1 MTEAEPEPAETAAS
15 KPRPRLLELL
25 RRSES
30 PLDVYELAAATG
42 LHISTVRFHLEVLA
56 KSKRI
61 TVRTTP
67 RATPGR
73 PRTVYEIAQEDTA
86 PDGYRALAAALAA
99 GVGGTSRTRSRRA
112 DETGRKW
119 ATTLVD
125 RAPVAISSDAA
136 ARQITDLL
144 DDMHFDPEL
153 AEQSPDTRDRE
164 IRLRA
169 CPYRDVAREHPDV
182 VCSVHQGVLNGVLTQ
197 LGMPFA
203 SARLVPFVRPHLC
216 LAYLT
221 APDPA
226 QESAGNAS

>member
-1 MTEAEPEPAETAAS
+1 MTEAEPGPAENAAS

-61 TVRTTP
+61 TVRTTS

-73 PRTVYEIAQEDTA
+73 PRTVYEVGQEETA

-99 GVGGTSRTRSRRA
+99 GIGGTSRTRSRRA
-112 DETGRKW
+112 EQTGRQW

-125 RAPVAISSDAA
+125 RAAVAVAPDAA
-136 ARQITDLL
+136 ARQITGLL

-153 AEQSPDTRDRE
+153 TEQAADTRDRE

-182 VCSVHQGVLNGVLTQ
+182 VCSVHLGVLNGVLAQ

-203 SARLVPFVRPHLC
+203 SARVVPFVKPHLC

-221 APDPA
+221 TSDPA
-226 QESAGNAS
+226 SEAADSGS

>member
-1 MTEAEPEPAETAAS
+1 MTEAEPEPTGTAAS

-42 LHISTVRFHLEVLA
+42 LHISTVRFHLDVLA
-56 KSKRI
+56 KSQQI

-73 PRTVYEIAQEDTA
+73 PRTVYDVGQEVTT

-99 GVGGTSRTRSRRA
+99 GVGGTSRTRRRRA
-112 DETGRKW
+112 EEIGRRW

-125 RAPVAISSDAA
+125 RAPIPVAPDAA
-136 ARQITDLL
+136 ERQITGLL

-153 AEQSPDTRDRE
+153 TEQTASTGDRE

-182 VCSVHQGVLNGVLTQ
+182 VCSVHLGVLNGVLTQ

-203 SARLVPFVRPHLC
+203 SARLVPFVKPHLC
-216 LAYLT
+216 LAHLT
-221 APDPA
+221 AADPA
-226 QESAGNAS
+226 AGTAGTGS